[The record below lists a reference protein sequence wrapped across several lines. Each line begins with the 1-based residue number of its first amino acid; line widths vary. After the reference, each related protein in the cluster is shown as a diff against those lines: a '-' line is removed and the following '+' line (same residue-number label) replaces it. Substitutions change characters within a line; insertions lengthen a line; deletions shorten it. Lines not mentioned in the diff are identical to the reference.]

1 LQGESTSN
9 PSRRE
14 RARREGR
21 RVKKRANEARRSAD
35 VPRQKKKPPF
45 DAEETAERRL
55 HTDAERR
62 RSRRVEKKGQ
72 TNPSASDS
80 RVDVPACSK
89 LARSGCGLFRLDLD
103 DELRQARLLARRV
116 VLVPQSTS
124 SGAIKRA
131 TDLGELRFSGG
142 NVARFK
148 RLNESFDTVAS
159 NRTRRSVAEA
169 SNFVLSQSFFSAKC
183 VWHLDIALSGV
194 LKNLLKTN
202 RALARGRMMGEID
215 RRVR

>member
-1 LQGESTSN
+1 
-9 PSRRE
+9 
-14 RARREGR
+14 
-21 RVKKRANEARRSAD
+21 
-35 VPRQKKKPPF
+35 
-45 DAEETAERRL
+45 
-55 HTDAERR
+55 
-62 RSRRVEKKGQ
+62 
-72 TNPSASDS
+72 
-80 RVDVPACSK
+80 
-89 LARSGCGLFRLDLD
+89 
-103 DELRQARLLARRV
+103 
-116 VLVPQSTS
+116 VPQSTS